1 MVIFNVNLIIINVI
15 AKFNVKIKDFSK
27 GETIRLF
34 SVLKSALVKILISR
48 WRSKRHVV
56 ILFSLLFSYTIR
68 RQIKQDIGK
77 FAWLRPGIAVI

>member
-68 RQIKQDIGK
+68 RQITQDIGK